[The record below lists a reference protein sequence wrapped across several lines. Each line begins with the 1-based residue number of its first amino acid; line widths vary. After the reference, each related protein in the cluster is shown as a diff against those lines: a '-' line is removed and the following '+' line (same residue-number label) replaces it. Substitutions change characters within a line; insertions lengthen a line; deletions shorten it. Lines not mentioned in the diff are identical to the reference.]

1 MHFDFAA
8 FLVIAAAI
16 AGIIWLADTIF
27 YKKAREQNNIN
38 KPETDTGYLKE
49 PVVAEY
55 ARSLFPVILLVLI
68 LRSFIYEPFRIPSG
82 SMMPTLL
89 IGDFILVNKFAYGLR
104 IPVIEWKI
112 PGPGSDPE
120 RGDVAVFRFP
130 NDPSL
135 DYIKRVIGLPGDE
148 IAYINKTLAIN
159 GRKIDKIHVGSYG
172 GEGYELM
179 QPPVTVYS
187 EVVGEHRF
195 DTLEQSHR
203 PGLEGITLVPDGH
216 YFVIG
221 DNRDNSNDSRYWG
234 FVPSGN
240 LVGRADFIWMS
251 WDNDDYSIRFGRIGR
266 RID

>member
-8 FLVIAAAI
+8 FLVIAAFI
-16 AGIIWLADTIF
+16 AGIIWLVDAVFYKNVRALNNTDKLEADT
-27 YKKAREQNNIN
+27 
-38 KPETDTGYLKE
+38 DYLKE
-49 PVVAEY
+49 PAIAEY

-89 IGDFILVNKFAYGLR
+89 VGDFILVNKFAYGLR
-104 IPVIEWKI
+104 IPVAEWKI
-112 PGPGSDPE
+112 LGLGAPE

-130 NDPSL
+130 RDPSL

-148 IAYINKTLAIN
+148 VAYINKTLAIN
-159 GRKIDKIHVGSYG
+159 GRKVEKIHGGSYS
-172 GEGYELM
+172 GEDYELM
-179 QPPVTVYS
+179 QPPVSVYS
-187 EVVGEHRF
+187 EVVGDRRF
-195 DTLEQSHR
+195 DTLEQSYKSGR
-203 PGLEGITLVPDGH
+203 EGVTFVPDGH

-234 FVPSGN
+234 FVPVGN
-240 LVGRADFIWMS
+240 LVGRADRIWMS
-251 WDNDDYSIRFGRIGR
+251 WDSEDFRIRGERIGR